1 MARKASVVVALAVLA
16 AGCGAAHRA
25 TPPPPPKLP
34 HDLAA
39 QLASLSDQVGAQLDG
54 GDACAALAT
63 ARQLD
68 TRTVEAIGTGQVPA
82 PLRQPLRAA
91 TDDLVGQIQCTPPPP
106 KEHGKGK
113 DHGKRKGHGGGGD

>member
-1 MARKASVVVALAVLA
+1 MARSASVVVALAVLA

-25 TPPPPPKLP
+25 TPPPPKLP
-34 HDLAA
+34 HELAA

-82 PLRQPLRAA
+82 PLQQPLRAA
-91 TDDLVGQIQCTPPPP
+91 TDDLVSQIQ
-106 KEHGKGK
+106 
-113 DHGKRKGHGGGGD
+113 